1 MGDYVNRLAR
11 FYDVM
16 RDNAT
21 YQDSTR
27 LPQFQ
32 EDDFSDDA
40 FFKRFRF
47 TKDGFNHLVNFIG
60 DDIPEPEN
68 NRGRPLSPRTQLLHG
83 CTPLQYATGSFQIVH
98 GDLQGVSQPS
108 ASRIVRSVLGVLPSS
123 EPSVFPVFGMF
134 VVHKIGGGGGNAHYR
149 RYTTH

>member
-16 RDNAT
+16 RDMPRIR
-21 YQDSTR
+21 TR

-40 FFKRFRF
+40 FFKCFRF
-47 TKDGFNHLVNFIG
+47 TKDGFNHLVNFIS

-68 NRGRPLSPRTQLLHG
+68 NRGRPLSPRAQLLVALRY
-83 CTPLQYATGSFQIVH
+83 CATGSFQIVH
-98 GDLQGVSQPS
+98 RDLQGVSQPS
-108 ASRIVRSVLGVLPSS
+108 ASRIVRSVFGVLPSS
-123 EPSVFPVFGMF
+123 EPSVFPVFGML
-134 VVHKIGGGGGNAHYR
+134 VVHKIGGGGGQC
-149 RYTTH
+149 TLPQGLTEDFT